1 VTQCTFAL
9 GISLHV
15 SQPESAVRV
24 QPGHSTALQCFTPD
38 DGHFKVFWLKFQNSS
53 APDFVALAESDKTG
67 IMIGEKFQDPSK
79 FRLTW
84 NQLSFNLSVLNI
96 EQRDIAVYYCGMIIF
111 NRMFFGNGTRLINMT
126 LNGVLQLIKVVS
138 VRVQPG
144 HSTALQCVTPDDGH
158 FKEFWLKLQNSSA
171 PVLVALADSDKTGI
185 MIGEKFQD
193 PSKFRLTWNQLS
205 FDLSVLNIEQT
216 DIAVYYCG
224 IIIYNRD
231 VYQTHVLHFLVII
244 LLLSNIALC
253 IVTYYN
259 MKCPAFFSP
268 KTNTMNEHL
277 KGSYDAF
284 LKIIIL
290 CIWSNRIC

>member
-1 VTQCTFAL
+1 MIGCYRHDRFYLPTLCLFRPHFGRKQRMLLHLNIYYVT
-9 GISLHV
+9 S
-15 SQPESAVRV
+15 SVRV

-96 EQRDIAVYYCGMIIF
+96 EQRDIAVYYCAF
-111 NRMFFGNGTRLINMT
+111 AVDVFLY
-126 LNGVLQLIKVVS
+126 VS
-138 VRVQPG
+138 QPDSAVRVQPG

-224 IIIYNRD
+224 IIIYNRCEKK
-231 VYQTHVLHFLVII
+231 YFANSLSVII

-259 MKCPAFFSP
+259 MKWLALIHFEIVFTQ
-268 KTNTMNEHL
+268 KLLVNFTNNYRKEPRF
-277 KGSYDAF
+277 Y
-284 LKIIIL
+284 
-290 CIWSNRIC
+290 